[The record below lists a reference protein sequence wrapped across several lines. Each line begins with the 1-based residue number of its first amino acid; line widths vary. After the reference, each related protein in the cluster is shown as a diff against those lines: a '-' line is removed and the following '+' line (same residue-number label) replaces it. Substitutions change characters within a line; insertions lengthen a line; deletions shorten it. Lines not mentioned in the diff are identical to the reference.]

1 MTSQVVT
8 ASLVAA
14 ALYGFKLV
22 NEGYFASREEKERLA
37 RETTKKKGGKGNVDS
52 VFFKRIL
59 HLLKTVLP
67 DAKCREAQ
75 YIYLLGILLV
85 VRTILSIWLA
95 DVQGSI
101 VKTIVGRDFNMFLK
115 RVSLRFYLLDS
126 CSVPF
131 CSSFILYQFCNR
143 LLRKKTVSWIQTKVG
158 NLL

>member
-1 MTSQVVT
+1 VPKTNIIESLAGKILEICQASVKTRGRKVVT

-95 DVQGSI
+95 DV
-101 VKTIVGRDFNMFLK
+101 
-115 RVSLRFYLLDS
+115 
-126 CSVPF
+126 
-131 CSSFILYQFCNR
+131 
-143 LLRKKTVSWIQTKVG
+143 
-158 NLL
+158 